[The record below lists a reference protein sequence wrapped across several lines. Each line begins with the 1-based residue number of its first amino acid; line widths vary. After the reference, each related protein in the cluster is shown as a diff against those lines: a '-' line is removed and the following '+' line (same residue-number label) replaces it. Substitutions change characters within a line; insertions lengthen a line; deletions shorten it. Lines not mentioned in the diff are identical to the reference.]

1 MAAEDESLADRL
13 VLGLVEVDQ
22 SDHQLGWQQ
31 LEHDFALLPACV
43 ASLPPSCELSIL
55 YGSP

>member
-13 VLGLVEVDQ
+13 ALDPVEVDQ
-22 SDHQLGWQQ
+22 ADHQLGWQQ

-43 ASLPPSCELSIL
+43 GSLPPSCELSIL
-55 YGSP
+55 SGSP